1 MKKYLS
7 PSITLLLVAIF
18 AYGLLIPQLGFYW
31 DDLPISW
38 ISYQLGSAALAKY
51 FASSRPLWGNIYE
64 FTTSI
69 IPQVPVYW
77 HVIALVLR
85 WLGAVVVYVI
95 IEKLWRGRS
104 QMALGV
110 ALLFLVYPGFN
121 QHFAAFLYSHF
132 YIVIF
137 FLLFSFLSMLQ
148 AMESPKRYWAWTI
161 TGMVSSA
168 LNLFVMEYFF
178 VPELARV
185 GMILVAT
192 RDEKLSLRERFTRI
206 LKLWTPYLAVFV
218 LGVLSRMFISNNQD
232 YGMVVLDQ
240 IKTSPV
246 DGIKSLIQIILVSL
260 RLVLKDAWFQ
270 MFNAPDVVVHSS
282 DLVSYYIVVAVTVIL
297 VSAGFVFWSRE
308 DAKPVRKNSV
318 DALWLM
324 GLGLLFVLSAGWPFW
339 LINFPASLLW
349 PASRFSLPFIFG
361 AALFMG
367 GLIAYV
373 PWEKARVVLLVTL
386 VSFAVGK
393 QYLTAQD
400 YKQDWDV
407 QRELFWQMTWRA
419 PGLEPGTT
427 LIMNEGAL
435 DYYADNSLSSAL
447 NWIYAPD
454 ADSDHIRYVLFYPKT
469 RLKSF
474 ALPKLEPGHPVYFN
488 YEAGEYHGSTSQV
501 LALYYA
507 PPGCLRILDPDV
519 DASNRLIP
527 ETSLMRFAAHLS
539 VPGLVLS
546 EPRATMPDIYGP
558 EPEHNFCYYFEKADL
573 ARWLGDW
580 DISLQMSEMALTF
593 NDHPYDP
600 AEQMVFIE
608 GYAHAGEWEW
618 AMELSKQA
626 HAVSEDDAGW
636 MLCQLWKRIEAE
648 TAESS
653 EKEAVLSEAQS
664 LFVCNP

>member
-1 MKKYLS
+1 MRKYLS
-7 PSITLLLVAIF
+7 PSITLFLVAIL
-18 AYGLLIPQLGFYW
+18 AYGLLIPRLGFYW

-38 ISYQLGSAALAKY
+38 ISYQLGPEALAKY
-51 FASSRPLWGNIYE
+51 FASSRPLWGKIYE
-64 FTTSI
+64 FTTGI

-85 WLGAVVVYVI
+85 WLGAVVVYGIV
-95 IEKLWRGRS
+95 EKLWRGRH

-148 AMESPKRYWAWTI
+148 AMDSPKHYWAWTI
-161 TGMVSSA
+161 TGMVSSV

-178 VPELARV
+178 VPELARL
-185 GMILVAT
+185 GIILTTT
-192 RDEKLSLRERFTRI
+192 RDEKLSLRERIMRT
-206 LKLWTPYLAVFV
+206 LKLWAPYLAVFV

-240 IKTSPV
+240 IKSSPM

-260 RLVLKDAWFQ
+260 RLVLKDAWTQ
-270 MFNAPDVVVHSS
+270 MLTAPDFVTRSS
-282 DLVSYYIVVAVTVIL
+282 DLTSYYIIIALAIIL
-297 VSAGFVFWSRE
+297 VSASFIFWSRE
-308 DAKPVRKNSV
+308 DVKPIRKNSV
-318 DALWLM
+318 DALWLV

-349 PASRFSLPFIFG
+349 PASRFTLPFIFG

-367 GLIAYV
+367 GLVALV
-373 PWEKARVVLLVTL
+373 PWEKARVVLLVSL

-400 YKQDWDV
+400 YKQDWKV
-407 QRELFWQMTWRA
+407 QKDLFWQMTWRA
-419 PGLEPGTT
+419 PDIEPGTT

-454 ADSDHIRYVLFYPKT
+454 SDSDHISYVLFYPKT
-469 RLKSF
+469 RLKTV
-474 ALPKLEPGHPVYFN
+474 ALPKLEAGLPIYFN
-488 YEAGEYHGSTSQV
+488 YEAGKYYGSTSQILV
-501 LALYYA
+501 VYYA
-507 PPGCLRILDPDV
+507 PPGCLRILDPEV

-527 ETSLMRFAAHLS
+527 ETSLMRYAAHLS
-539 VPGLVLS
+539 VPSLVLS
-546 EPRATMPDIYGP
+546 EPRATMPDVYGP
-558 EPEHNFCYYFEKADL
+558 EPEHDFCYYFEKADL
-573 ARWLGDW
+573 ARWLDDW
-580 DISLQMSEMALTF
+580 DTVLQMSEMALTL

-608 GYAHAGEWEW
+608 GYAHAGEWEM
-618 AMELSKQA
+618 AMEMSKQA
-626 HAVSEDDAGW
+626 QAVSEEIVGR

-648 TAESS
+648 TAESQGRS
-653 EKEAVLSEAQS
+653 EVLSIAQS
-664 LFVCNP
+664 MFICNP